1 MLDEVRLRGGRAAH
15 ADLRCR
21 QAGQALLQAC
31 RGGSSRGPRAS
42 RPARR
47 RLAALPGS
55 QMGRGMVG
63 ILISIFP

>member
-1 MLDEVRLRGGRAAH
+1 MLDEVRLQGGRSAH

-31 RGGSSRGPRAS
+31 RGGSSRGPGAS

-47 RLAALPGS
+47 RLAALTGS
-55 QMGRGMVG
+55 QMGKGMLG
-63 ILISIFP
+63 ILTSIFL